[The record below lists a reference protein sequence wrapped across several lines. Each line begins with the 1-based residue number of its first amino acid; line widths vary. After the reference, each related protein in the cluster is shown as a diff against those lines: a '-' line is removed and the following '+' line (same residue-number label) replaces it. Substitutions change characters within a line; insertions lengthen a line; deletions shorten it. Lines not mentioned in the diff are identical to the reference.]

1 MQFVVLARAVT
12 RWWTALACVAVV
24 ASAVLHG
31 GLGSFGLWE
40 PQERQLADKAGHVDT
55 AKPAAQPADGCLK
68 QAPKDADA
76 RSLQGRAIA
85 FGKDL
90 DDSDAGHRLP
100 FAILGILTVLATAGI
115 AMRTVGPRAGVITGL
130 VLLSMPLLVLQSR
143 QLDSEIGTAAGGALA
158 IYGLIALRGAGD
170 LIRVL
175 PLGLPP
181 PRRNPIVVALDVIV
195 GIGALVLGVVLGF
208 TSGGGLLGVVAP
220 LGAFAAVGALG
231 IPTVA
236 DGVRWIRN
244 SVLAFVARVRPRA
257 SIGRELWPYRRA
269 DNGPALLATAIAAI
283 AIAALVYQMFALRDP
298 QPGLTPPQREVLG
311 HAIVAPGCWSP
322 ALGGMWRSEDDLRII
337 YDSTFEQ
344 IAYGTFPWGLL
355 APIAFASLIA
365 MTDKR
370 RGLGVLSL
378 AWASATWIASEI
390 FLRKVGF
397 TLYAGFPA
405 LAIALG
411 AWLDSLL
418 DQARSR
424 IPRGALLVGTFA
436 VLAIVDVA
444 KDLQSFTE
452 KLTSLLVGSDSIA
465 YPTQST
471 WLFLPTR
478 LWLLIFGALLGIAF
492 AVAIAFAHAES
503 PGRRLAARIGAIAT
517 GVVTVVFASFWAF
530 GWQPAL
536 AENLSSKAMLDTV
549 LALAKPGDQLV
560 IMGDLGGA
568 PHDYAPTLTP
578 ETAAGRPQ
586 IVAALGRPDRVF
598 AIAPDSEKCALHR
611 ELGAKPYYVIDNRN
625 VRSIL
630 LSNKLDGATDKNPL
644 RTMIV
649 HTEPTQMQVRPKGR
663 IVWENKIQLLG
674 WDLPKTVPHGSRFD
688 VTMYYKV
695 LASVGTSWT
704 TLFHFDSPQY
714 GRAFNGD
721 HPPIDGRCQTST
733 WQAGDYIVDTYT
745 VTAGNATTPK
755 GPLEVWTGF
764 FTGSTG
770 NFKNM
775 PISEAPQDMR
785 DPAATDRVKITTIVL
800 D

>member
-1 MQFVVLARAVT
+1 VQFLARAVT
-12 RWWTALACVAVV
+12 RWWTAFACVAVV
-24 ASAVLHG
+24 ASAVVLG

-55 AKPAAQPADGCLK
+55 AKPAPQPADGCLK

-76 RSLQGRAIA
+76 RSLQSRAIA

-90 DDSDAGHRLP
+90 DDSDTGRRLP
-100 FAILGILTVLATAGI
+100 FAILGILTVLASAGI
-115 AMRTVGPRAGVITGL
+115 AMRTAGPRAGVITAL
-130 VLLSMPLLVLQSR
+130 VLLSMPLLILQSR

-170 LIRVL
+170 LIRAL

-181 PRRNPIVVALDVIV
+181 PRRKPLWAALDLIV
-195 GIGALVLGVVLGF
+195 GIVALVLGIAIGF

-220 LGAFAAVGALG
+220 VGAFAAVGALG

-244 SVLAFVARVRPRA
+244 TMLAFAARVRPRW
-257 SIGRELWPYRRA
+257 SIGRELWPYRRG

-283 AIAALVYQMFALRDP
+283 VLAALVYQMFALRDP

-378 AWASATWIASEI
+378 AWASATWIASEV

-405 LAIALG
+405 LAVALG

-418 DQARSR
+418 DRDRSR
-424 IPRGALLVGTFA
+424 IPRGALLVGTFS

-471 WLFLPTR
+471 WLFVPTR
-478 LWLLIFGALLGIAF
+478 LWLLMFGALLAIGF
-492 AVAIAFAHAES
+492 AVALAFAQAES

-517 GVVTVVFASFWAF
+517 GVVTVVFAAFWAF

-536 AENLSSKAMLDTV
+536 AENLSSKAMFDTV

-568 PHDYAPTLTP
+568 PHDYAPALTP

-586 IVAALGRPDRVF
+586 IVTALGRPNRVF
-598 AIAPDSEKCALHR
+598 AIAPESEKCALHR

-649 HTEPTQMQVRPKGR
+649 HAEPAQIPIRPKGR

-674 WDLPKTVPHGSRFD
+674 WSIPKTVSHGDRFD

-695 LASVGTSWT
+695 LAAVGTSWT
-704 TLFHFDSPQY
+704 TLFHFDSPQF
-714 GRAFNGD
+714 GRLFNGD

-745 VTAGNATTPK
+745 ITAGNATSPK

-764 FTGSTG
+764 FTGSSG